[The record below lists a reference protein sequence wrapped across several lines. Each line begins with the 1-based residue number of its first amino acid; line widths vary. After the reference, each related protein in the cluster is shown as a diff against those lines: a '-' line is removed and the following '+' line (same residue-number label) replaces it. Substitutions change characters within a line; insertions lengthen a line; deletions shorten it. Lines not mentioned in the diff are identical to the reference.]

1 VITRHLMPEDKRS
14 GLGNSNLMQVA
25 DSFLA
30 QITQRMQDEGVSR
43 TDLAIR
49 TGVSKGRIS
58 QIFGS
63 PGNLTIKTM
72 MVLAGAL
79 DMEVSIL
86 TEPSKNGKS
95 K

>member
-1 VITRHLMPEDKRS
+1 MPEDKRT
-14 GLGNSNLMQVA
+14 LNLVA
-25 DSFLA
+25 DSFLS
-30 QITQRMQDEGVSR
+30 QIEQRMQDQGVSR

-58 QIFGS
+58 QIFGA

-79 DMEVSIL
+79 DMEVSIV
-86 TEPSKNGKS
+86 TEPSNGKS

>member
-1 VITRHLMPEDKRS
+1 MPEDKRTS
-14 GLGNSNLMQVA
+14 LGNNHLTQVA

-30 QITQRMQDEGVSR
+30 QIEQRMQEQGVSR

-58 QIFGS
+58 QIFGTPS
-63 PGNLTIKTM
+63 NLTIKTM
-72 MVLAGAL
+72 IVLAGAL
-79 DMEVSIL
+79 DMELSII
-86 TEPSKNGKS
+86 TQPSENGKS